1 MALIIYPSNGWDS
14 YISLDDADAYH
25 VSMGNAGWVGSD
37 SVKEA
42 ALRKAT
48 QYIRITYA
56 PLPEYLDP
64 VHENIKAAT
73 AEAALRALS
82 ADLLADV
89 DASVATEETIGPIT
103 VKYQQSNASGQK
115 RYALIDRLMA
125 GLGSVS
131 SGVSVKLYRV

>member
-1 MALIIYPSNGWDS
+1 MALIIYPSDGWDS
-14 YISLDDADAYH
+14 YISLDEANAYH
-25 VSMGNAGWVGSD
+25 TAIGNAGWTGAD
-37 SVKEA
+37 SVKEV

-64 VHENIKAAT
+64 VYENIKAAT

-103 VKYQQSNASGQK
+103 VKYQQSNTSGQK
-115 RYALIDRLMA
+115 RYALIDRLM
-125 GLGSVS
+125 
-131 SGVSVKLYRV
+131 